1 MKHAI
6 FYGIMLFYACAAMAQ
21 GIPFIKNYTAN
32 DYHAHNRNFDVVTTN
47 DGSVFVANFEGLLYY
62 NNVEWRTIYTPGIT
76 RITVVYRDNNDN
88 VWTGGYNYFGKIQRK
103 ANGELFLQT
112 VGKQDQFRGEVQEI
126 WEDDN
131 GELNFLV
138 NDGKIYG
145 VKEEKV
151 FVKKE
156 ISKESMAIGL
166 SDVIDLDKLINKG
179 TVEILSDITQK
190 EPLDNGLTAIVKRGQ
205 GLVITD
211 NNGKELYTIT
221 EANGLST
228 NSVVYISY
236 DGHGKLWGATENGI
250 FSIAIPSAFS
260 RFTRNE
266 GLAEEVLSIAVYN
279 GKKYVGTIDG
289 LFRQEG
295 MRFVNAGIGNHSC
308 WQLEVTPQGLLAAT
322 SNGIFCITSN
332 GTIKQLS
339 GMSTTSILDL
349 GTEILSGEMDGVYA
363 INKTTNTRKIICKLE
378 KVSKIFKDKDGTIW
392 LQNIYGEIWSQQNN
406 KKGFRPFHTGHIG
419 TIATLVESNGSAIVV
434 DAEAEKPFPYPLFSY
449 LDSSGVTWLTNSE
462 GKSLYRW
469 QGDKKLDDM
478 THLLQPIKSEVVQAM
493 LVQGKEVWLGH
504 DDGFTIVNTAV
515 NDPAY
520 QTLPKLL
527 IRSIKLK
534 NDSVIWGGYGE
545 MPKILPQLD
554 SKENGISFTFS
565 LDFVPI
571 IGENF
576 YRYQLNDNKW
586 TAWTDDQDISFPNL
600 SPGHYTIKFQGL
612 DGFGRET
619 EIVSI
624 DFEIASPFYLKW
636 YMNCLYIIIIA
647 ICIMGVIR
655 LRLLKL
661 EKDKQR
667 LEHIVQERT
676 AEVVKQKNEIQEK
689 SDSLEKAL
697 DDLHSAQ
704 KQLIRQ
710 EKMATVGKLTQG
722 LIDRILNPLNYI
734 NNFSKLS
741 EGLVKDIEANIE
753 DEKENMNED
762 NYEDTID
769 VIGMLK
775 GNLQK
780 VGEHGVNTTRT
791 LKAMEEMLKDRTG
804 GIVEM
809 ELSTVLRQDEEML
822 NNYYA
827 KEIAQY
833 HIATSFNYP
842 DSGLLIHGN
851 AEQMSKTIMSILGNS
866 IYAIVKKAQRKP
878 YDAALSLNA
887 TQANSVITL
896 TIRDN
901 GIGIEEKIIDKI
913 FDPFFTTKT
922 TGEASGIG
930 LYLSHDV
937 IQNYGGNISV
947 ESVKDE
953 YTTFTITLPAI
964 TK

>member
-667 LEHIVQERT
+667 LENIVQERT

>member
-228 NSVVYISY
+228 NSVVYVSY

-279 GKKYVGTIDG
+279 EKKYVGTIDG

-392 LQNIYGEIWSQQNN
+392 LQNIYGEIWSQQND

-478 THLLQPIKSEVVQAM
+478 THLLQPIKTEVVQAM

-515 NDPAY
+515 NDPAF
-520 QTLPKLL
+520 QTQPKLL

-545 MPKILPQLD
+545 MPKKLPQLD

-565 LDFVPI
+565 LDFMPI
-571 IGENF
+571 IGENS

-600 SPGHYTIKFQGL
+600 SPGHYIIKFQGR

-667 LEHIVQERT
+667 LENIVQERT

-762 NYEDTID
+762 NFEDTID

-804 GIVEM
+804 GVVEM
-809 ELSTVLRQDEEML
+809 DLSTVLKQDEEML

-827 KEIAQY
+827 KEITQY
-833 HIATSFNYP
+833 HIATQFDYP
-842 DSGLLIHGN
+842 DTGLLINGN
-851 AEQMSKTIMSILGNS
+851 AEQMSKTIMSMLGNS

-887 TQANSVITL
+887 KVADSVITL

-953 YTTFTITLPAI
+953 YSTFTITLPAI
-964 TK
+964 TQ

>member
-112 VGKQDQFRGEVQEI
+112 VGKLDQFRGEVQEI

-211 NNGKELYTIT
+211 NDGKELYTIT

-406 KKGFRPFHTGHIG
+406 KKGFRPFRTAHIG

-520 QTLPKLL
+520 QTQPKLL

-667 LEHIVQERT
+667 LENIVQERT

-804 GIVEM
+804 GVVEM

>member
-406 KKGFRPFHTGHIG
+406 KKGFRPFRTAHIG

-520 QTLPKLL
+520 QTQPKLL

-667 LEHIVQERT
+667 LENIVQERT

-804 GIVEM
+804 GVVEM

-887 TQANSVITL
+887 TLADSVITL